1 MYSLC
6 VLTSMLLLLGN
17 SRAECPHK
25 RAGLLKWSDDQT
37 WGSSGKPKTGENLD
51 ISTQILLDETPAELH
66 NITIK
71 SGGALVFSPEVKL
84 ELRARN
90 IFVHGAME
98 IGSEECP
105 YNQSL
110 TITLTGTRQDHVH
123 ETNPKVILVQDGGT
137 LEIHGEPRRSWTKL
151 NKTIVPTKLTQN
163 VYFEHKLQ
171 DNYAS
176 FNGHGIMAYT
186 FNVVGTTV
194 TVKKAGLY
202 FLKTESQNLT
212 DHINAVEDGDV
223 LMMAVQEK
231 LVTKDPTKQD
241 NSTYEALEKL
251 VSGNVTG
258 NSILRTIPSD
268 GTTWAF
274 VYKKGTKE
282 SYQEETKP
290 FGTTSSAKYTE
301 SSNLIFLAESIG
313 DPSATFR
320 QTVNFKIMN
329 LEALYQMVEVID
341 DVTTWRPGDT
351 IVIASTDYDWEQA
364 EKREIVFCSD
374 CNRFQVRINEPV
386 NFMHFGKILHN
397 ALDMRAEV
405 ALLSRKVVIRGEMEP
420 SCPEYN
426 NNCNLKA
433 VRGKDTFGV
442 HTKVLKGYKIVRI
455 ENIEIYN
462 AGQHTDLGRY
472 PFHFHLCLGK
482 DPGAPVPYIRGCS
495 IHDTYARC
503 ATIHGSHGVTVM
515 DNACYYHMGHG
526 YFLEDGGEINN
537 TFDGNLAISTLKGTG
552 QLEPS
557 DTRPAAFWITNP
569 LTYILNNNAAGGE
582 GTGIWV
588 IYPLEPL
595 PPSREFNIMEPY
607 EARKT
612 NLLQFTNNV
621 AHSYTFNGI
630 HIGGRIE
637 ESRETHC
644 CNIWQPLLDP
654 KVNSSGPINVYFK
667 YLTGYKNGKFNMW
680 IEGSLLQVSKIS
692 VADSTNG
699 IMVSNEKLLDHA
711 GTLSESVII
720 GDSENKGEPAEGLDR
735 SITNPDK
742 PHSGVSIWRGVNRY
756 YDLWFDGFTSDYKY
770 DNAAIMKKRGDR
782 YFFSVTNSFK
792 NALFAYDDAEGGNY
806 AMSGSKTDPGWEE
819 QRDGEIGAG
828 FSWYQNTTNGVE
840 RWYVVKPDGF
850 SAAGA
855 DCRLRP
861 NWRMAMCKTKYG
873 TWRITHPGP
882 GAFYLKKSF
891 GIFVR
896 DKYPGA
902 QLSFDLEKSAGP
914 SVVLNGTETYTFHVT
929 GKVPTFIKFSA
940 EGIEK
945 DETLRIGFCIP
956 DGVSWDIKSKF
967 PYNLNTKAKFTE
979 VNSLAELDK
988 RDSNL
993 DGKKFFYN
1001 QTTGMLYYK
1010 YLGVKDRKPDERFEC
1025 ADDSCPVIQVVF
1037 SGNRT
1042 GRSADCREKVYG
1054 SRLNDHPP
1062 ALPTITET
1070 FKANGGSSPPEGYG
1084 AGLQRPF
1091 TSRKRVNGKYTSW
1104 SEWSACTK
1112 TCGGGVQYKTRECSN
1127 PMPEGGGGGCLSDH
1141 IKSRDC
1147 SKQSCG

>member
-1 MYSLC
+1 MH
-6 VLTSMLLLLGN
+6 VLYMLVSMLLLLGN
-17 SRAECPHK
+17 ICAECPHE
-25 RAGLLKWSDDQT
+25 RIGLQKWSNTET
-37 WGSSGKPKTGENLD
+37 WGNGGKPKEGENLD
-51 ISTQILLDETPAELH
+51 ISTQILLDESPASLH

-71 SGGALVFSPEVKL
+71 SNGSLIFSPKLKL

-90 IFVHGAME
+90 IFVHGSME
-98 IGSEECP
+98 IGSEDCP
-105 YNQSL
+105 YNESL
-110 TITLTGTRQDHVH
+110 TITLTGNRQEHVH

-171 DNYAS
+171 NNYNS
-176 FNGHGIMAYT
+176 FDGKGIMAYT
-186 FNVVGTTV
+186 FNVIGTHV
-194 TVKKAGLY
+194 TVKKAGRY

-212 DHINAVEDGDV
+212 DHINAVKDGDV
-223 LMMAVQEK
+223 LMMAAQEK
-231 LVTKDPTKQD
+231 VVTKDPTKQD
-241 NSTYEALEKL
+241 KSAYEALEKL
-251 VSGNVTG
+251 VFGNVTG
-258 NSILRTIPSD
+258 NSTLRKLPSD
-268 GTTWAF
+268 GSTWAF
-274 VYKKGTKE
+274 VYKKGTRD

-290 FGTTSSAKYTE
+290 FGTTSSAKYME
-301 SSNLIFLAESIG
+301 SNDLIFLAESIG
-313 DPSATFR
+313 DPLATFR

-351 IVIASTDYDWEQA
+351 IVIASTDYDWKQA
-364 EKREIVFCSD
+364 EKREIVFCPD
-374 CNRFQVRINEPV
+374 CNRFQVRINAPV

-397 ALDMRAEV
+397 AVDMRAEV

-420 SCPEYN
+420 ECPNFN
-426 NNCNLKA
+426 NNCNYEE
-433 VRGKDTFGV
+433 VRGKDTFGA
-442 HTKVLKGYKIVRI
+442 HTKVLKGYQNVHI

-472 PFHFHLCLGK
+472 PFHFHLCLGRK
-482 DPGAPVPYIRGCS
+482 PGESVPYIRGCS
-495 IHDTYARC
+495 IHDAYARC
-503 ATIHGSHGVTVM
+503 VTIHGSHGVMVM
-515 DNACYYHMGHG
+515 DNTCYYHMGHG

-569 LTYILNNNAAGGE
+569 LTYVINNNAAGGE

-588 IYPLEPL
+588 ICPLEPL
-595 PPSREFNIMEPY
+595 PPSRELNIMKPY

-621 AHSYTFNGI
+621 AHSNKFNGI

-654 KVNSSGPINVYFK
+654 KVNTSVPINVYFK
-667 YLTGYKNGKFNMW
+667 YLTGYKNGKFNIW
-680 IEGSLLQVSKIS
+680 IEGSLLQISKIS

-720 GDSENKGEPAEGLDR
+720 GDSENIGEPTPGYNR
-735 SITNPDK
+735 SVVNPDL
-742 PHSGVSIWRGVNRY
+742 PHSGVSIWRGPNRY
-756 YDLWFDGFTSDYKY
+756 YNIWFDGFRTDNNF

-792 NALFAYDDAEGGNY
+792 NILFAYDDAEGGNY
-806 AMSGSKTDPGWEE
+806 AMSGIKTDPGWEK

-828 FSWYQNTTNGVE
+828 FTWYQNTTNGVE

-855 DCRLRP
+855 DCRLRQ

-873 TWRITHPGP
+873 NWRISHPGP
-882 GAFYLKKSF
+882 GAFFLQKSF

-902 QLSFDLEKSAGP
+902 QLTLDLEKSAGP
-914 SVVLNGTETYTFHVT
+914 PVVLNGTETYTFHVT
-929 GKVPTFIKFSA
+929 GKVPEFIKFSA

-945 DETLRIGFCIP
+945 GETLRIGVCIP
-956 DGVSWDIKSKF
+956 PGVTWDIKSNF
-967 PYNLNTKAKFTE
+967 PFALNKSQFTE
-979 VNSLAELDK
+979 VDSLAELDK

-993 DGKKFFYN
+993 DGKKFYYN
-1001 QTTGMLYYK
+1001 TTTGMLYYK
-1010 YLGVKDRKPDERFEC
+1010 YLGVKDRKPDERYEC
-1025 ADDSCPVIQVVF
+1025 ADDSCPVIQVDF

-1042 GRSADCREKVYG
+1042 GNADCREKVYG

-1062 ALPTITET
+1062 VLPKITET
-1070 FKANGGSSPPEGYG
+1070 FKASGGASPPEGYG
-1084 AGLQRPF
+1084 AGVQRPF
-1091 TSRKRVNGKYTSW
+1091 TSRKRVNGRYTAW
-1104 SEWSACTK
+1104 SEWSVCTK

-1127 PMPEGGGGGCLSDH
+1127 PMPEGGGGGCRYPH

-1147 SKQSCG
+1147 QIQTCG